1 VGGAVVVQFLKNGPA
16 ILKNRSLI
24 LTTLVLGFLLCG
36 SVNLHAEQV
45 AVVVN
50 KDGPL
55 SHLSKAEIRGI
66 YLGEI
71 RFVGGMP
78 VRPIQYPEGPV
89 KDAFLSN
96 IIGMSAKDYKLY
108 WVKKLFQEGLTPP
121 LVKTDPVE
129 ILNAVREDQWGIG
142 YLPKEFS
149 GGASDIQIIYIIEEE
164 RH

>member
-1 VGGAVVVQFLKNGPA
+1 MGVQFLKNGPA
-16 ILKNRSLI
+16 ILKYRNLI
-24 LTTLVLGFLLCG
+24 LTLLVLVFLLCG

-45 AVVVN
+45 VVVVN

-89 KDAFLSN
+89 KEAFLSN
-96 IIGMSAKDYKLY
+96 VIGLSAKDYKLY

-121 LVKTDPVE
+121 LVKTDPKE
-129 ILNAVREDQWGIG
+129 ILNAVREDAWGIG
-142 YLPKEFS
+142 YLPKEFVN
-149 GGASDIQIIYIIEEE
+149 GTPDIQIIYTIQEES
-164 RH
+164 H

>member
-1 VGGAVVVQFLKNGPA
+1 MGGAVVVQFLKNGPA
-16 ILKNRSLI
+16 ILRNRSLI
-24 LTTLVLGFLLCG
+24 LTLLVLGFLVCG
-36 SVNLHAEQV
+36 SGNLHAEQV

-89 KDAFLSN
+89 KDAFLYN
-96 IIGMSAKDYKLY
+96 VVGMSAKDYKLY
-108 WVKKLFQEGLTPP
+108 WVKKLFQEGLKSP
-121 LVKTDPVE
+121 LVITDPAE
-129 ILNAVREDQWGIG
+129 ILIAVRQDAWGIG
-142 YLPKEFS
+142 YLPKELINE
-149 GGASDIQIIYIIEEE
+149 ASDIQIIYIIQEEK
-164 RH
+164 H

>member
-1 VGGAVVVQFLKNGPA
+1 ML
-16 ILKNRSLI
+16 SL
-24 LTTLVLGFLLCG
+24 LVLICLLCS

-45 AVVVN
+45 AVIVN

-55 SHLSKAEIRGI
+55 SHLSKTEIRGI
-66 YLGEI
+66 YLGES

-78 VRPIQYPEGPV
+78 VRPIQYPEGQV
-89 KDAFLSN
+89 KDAFLLN

-121 LVKTDPVE
+121 LVKTEPTE
-129 ILNAVREDQWGIG
+129 IMNAVREDPWGIG
-142 YLPKEFS
+142 YLPKDFTNE
-149 GGASDIQIIYIIEEE
+149 ASDIQIIYIIQEE

>member
-1 VGGAVVVQFLKNGPA
+1 M
-16 ILKNRSLI
+16 
-24 LTTLVLGFLLCG
+24 
-36 SVNLHAEQV
+36 
-45 AVVVN
+45 VVN

-55 SHLSKAEIRGI
+55 SHLSKAEIRAI

-89 KDAFLSN
+89 KDVFLSN
-96 IIGMSAKDYKLY
+96 VIGLSAKDYKLY

-121 LVKTDPVE
+121 LVKTDPAE
-129 ILNAVREDQWGIG
+129 ILNAVREDPWGIG
-142 YLPKEFS
+142 YLPKEIVNE
-149 GGASDIQIIYIIEEE
+149 ASDIQIIYIIQEE

>member
-1 VGGAVVVQFLKNGPA
+1 VGVQFLKSDPG
-16 ILKNRSLI
+16 ILRNRGLMLSL
-24 LTTLVLGFLLCG
+24 LVLICLLCS

-45 AVVVN
+45 AVIVN

-55 SHLSKAEIRGI
+55 SHLSKTEIRGI

-78 VRPIQYPEGPV
+78 VRPIQYPEGQV
-89 KDAFLSN
+89 KDAFLLN

-121 LVKTDPVE
+121 LVKTEPTE
-129 ILNAVREDQWGIG
+129 IMNAVREDPWGIG
-142 YLPKEFS
+142 YLPKDFTNE
-149 GGASDIQIIYIIEEE
+149 ASDIQIIYIIQEE

>member
-1 VGGAVVVQFLKNGPA
+1 MGVQFLKNRPG
-16 ILKNRSLI
+16 LLRNRGLMLSL
-24 LTTLVLGFLLCG
+24 LVLICLLC
-36 SVNLHAEQV
+36 SSINLHAEQV
-45 AVVVN
+45 AVIVI

-55 SHLSKAEIRGI
+55 SHLSKAEVRGI

-89 KDAFLSN
+89 KDAFLLN
-96 IIGMSAKDYKLY
+96 VIGMSAKDYKLY

-121 LVKTDPVE
+121 LVKTDPTE
-129 ILNAVREDQWGIG
+129 IMNAVREDPWGIG
-142 YLPKEFS
+142 YLPKEIADA
-149 GGASDIQIIYIIEEE
+149 ASDIQIIYIIQEE

>member
-1 VGGAVVVQFLKNGPA
+1 MVVQFLKSGPA
-16 ILKNRSLI
+16 ILRNRGLI
-24 LTTLVLGFLLCG
+24 LSMLVLICLLCG

-45 AVVVN
+45 AVIVN

-55 SHLSKAEIRGI
+55 SHLSKTEIRGI

-78 VRPIQYPEGPV
+78 VRPIQYAEGQV
-89 KDAFLSN
+89 KEAFLSN
-96 IIGMSAKDYKLY
+96 VIGLSAKDYKLY

-121 LVKTDPVE
+121 LVKTDPSE
-129 ILNAVREDQWGIG
+129 ILNAVREDPWGIG
-142 YLPKEFS
+142 YLPKEFANE
-149 GGASDIQIIYIIEEE
+149 ASEIQIIYIIQEE

>member
-1 VGGAVVVQFLKNGPA
+1 MGVQFLKNRPV
-16 ILKNRSLI
+16 ILRNRGLMLSL
-24 LTTLVLGFLLCG
+24 LVLICLLC
-36 SVNLHAEQV
+36 SSINLHAEQV
-45 AVVVN
+45 AVIVI

-55 SHLSKAEIRGI
+55 SHISKAEIRGI

-78 VRPIQYPEGPV
+78 VRPIQYPEGQV

-121 LVKTDPVE
+121 LVKTDPAE
-129 ILNAVREDQWGIG
+129 IMNAVREDPWGIG
-142 YLPKEFS
+142 YLPKELAS
-149 GGASDIQIIYIIEEE
+149 EASDIQIIYIIQEEK
-164 RH
+164 H

>member
-1 VGGAVVVQFLKNGPA
+1 M
-16 ILKNRSLI
+16 LKNRSLI

-36 SVNLHAEQV
+36 TVNLRAEQIV
-45 AVVVN
+45 VVVN

-55 SHLSKAEIRGI
+55 SHLSKGEIRGI

-78 VRPIQYPEGPV
+78 VRPIQYPEGPE

-96 IIGMSAKDYKLY
+96 VIGMSAKDYKLY

-121 LVKTDPVE
+121 LVKSDPAE
-129 ILNAVREDQWGIG
+129 IMNAVREDPWGIG
-142 YLPKEFS
+142 YLPMNDMS
-149 GGASDIQIIYIIEEE
+149 AANAIPGC
-164 RH
+164 

>member
-1 VGGAVVVQFLKNGPA
+1 VVVQFLKNGPA
-16 ILKNRSLI
+16 MLKNRSLI

-36 SVNLHAEQV
+36 TVNLRAEQIV
-45 AVVVN
+45 VVVN

-55 SHLSKAEIRGI
+55 SHLSKGEIRGI

-78 VRPIQYPEGPV
+78 VRPIQYPEGPE

-96 IIGMSAKDYKLY
+96 VIGMSAKDYKLY

-121 LVKTDPVE
+121 LVKADPVA
-129 ILNAVREDQWGIG
+129 ILNAVRDDAWGIG
-142 YLPKEFS
+142 YLPKEFVNE
-149 GGASDIQIIYIIEEE
+149 ASDIQIVYIVPEEK
-164 RH
+164 H